1 VSQLLVPDRIAD
13 TDRLIPTD
21 AAEVRGPGADRYL
34 TFSLAGAVY
43 ALGIPDITEIMEYRN
58 LTTVPMMPSFIR
70 GVINLRGRVVPVI
83 DLGLRFGLGGTEI
96 ARRTS
101 IIIVEAEGG
110 RPGRPGRPGQP
121 GQDGA
126 GTPQNIGLM
135 VDAVNKVEQIGSTD
149 IEPPP
154 TFGAGISSDFIA
166 GMARHNDAFII
177 VLDAGRLLSLD
188 ESALIQQAA
197 LSAQGDAVGE

>member
-1 VSQLLVPDRIAD
+1 VSQLLATRQGDAD
-13 TDRLIPTD
+13 SV
-21 AAEVRGPGADRYL
+21 AAADNTLVRGPGADRYL
-34 TFSLAGAVY
+34 TFALAGAVY

-101 IIIVEAEGG
+101 IIIVEAYDD
-110 RPGRPGRPGQP
+110 QN
-121 GQDGA
+121 GA
-126 GTPQNIGLM
+126 TTQQHIGLM
-135 VDAVNKVEQIGSTD
+135 VDAVNKVEHVTSAD

-154 TFGAGISSDFIA
+154 AFGAGISSDFIA
-166 GMARHNDAFII
+166 GMARHDDEFII
-177 VLDAGRLLSLD
+177 VLDARRLLSLD
-188 ESALIQQAA
+188 ESTLIQQAA
-197 LSAQGDAVGE
+197 LSAGQEAVDE

>member
-1 VSQLLVPDRIAD
+1 MSQLLATRQGDAD
-13 TDRLIPTD
+13 SV
-21 AAEVRGPGADRYL
+21 AAADNTLVRGPGADRYL
-34 TFSLAGAVY
+34 TFALAGAVY

-101 IIIVEAEGG
+101 IIIVEAYDD
-110 RPGRPGRPGQP
+110 QN
-121 GQDGA
+121 GA
-126 GTPQNIGLM
+126 TTQQHIGLM
-135 VDAVNKVEQIGSTD
+135 VDAVNKVEHVTSAD

-154 TFGAGISSDFIA
+154 AFGAGISSDFIA
-166 GMARHNDAFII
+166 GMARHDDEFII
-177 VLDAGRLLSLD
+177 VLDAHRLLSLD
-188 ESALIQQAA
+188 ESTLIQQAA
-197 LSAQGDAVGE
+197 LSAGQEAVQG

>member
-1 VSQLLVPDRIAD
+1 MSQMLASRQGD
-13 TDRLIPTD
+13 TDSVATAED
-21 AAEVRGPGADRYL
+21 TAARGPGADRYL
-34 TFSLAGAVY
+34 TFALAGAVY

-83 DLGLRFGLGGTEI
+83 DLGLRFGLGGTEV

-101 IIIVEAEGG
+101 IIIVEADG
-110 RPGRPGRPGQP
+110 PGQ

-126 GTPQNIGLM
+126 NTHQHIGLM
-135 VDAVNKVEQIGSTD
+135 VDAVNKVEHVSSAD

-154 TFGAGISSDFIA
+154 AFGAGISSDFIA
-166 GMARHNDAFII
+166 GMARHDDEFII
-177 VLDAGRLLSLD
+177 VLDACRLLSLD
-188 ESALIQQAA
+188 ESALVQEAA
-197 LSAQGDAVGE
+197 LSAEGDAVDE

>member
-1 VSQLLVPDRIAD
+1 VSQLLTTRQGD
-13 TDRLIPTD
+13 TDSVT
-21 AAEVRGPGADRYL
+21 AADNALVRGPGADRYL
-34 TFSLAGAVY
+34 TFALAGAVY

-101 IIIVEAEGG
+101 IIIVEAYGDQGG
-110 RPGRPGRPGQP
+110 TTTQ
-121 GQDGA
+121 
-126 GTPQNIGLM
+126 QNIGLM
-135 VDAVNKVEQIGSTD
+135 VDAVNKVEHVTSAD

-154 TFGAGISSDFIA
+154 AFGAGISSDFIA
-166 GMARHNDAFII
+166 GMARHDDEFII
-177 VLDAGRLLSLD
+177 VLDARRLLSLD
-188 ESALIQQAA
+188 ESSLIQEAA
-197 LSAQGDAVGE
+197 LSAGPEAVGE